1 VADYEKAFKHVLKVE
16 GGYVDDPSDSGGKT
30 RYGITEK
37 VARKE
42 GYAGDM
48 RELPIEFA
56 KEVYKKNYWNV
67 FNADDIDSQLIAEEL
82 FDTGVNCGIAL
93 PKKWLQENLNV
104 LNNGGKHWNDLLV
117 DGKVGKK
124 TTTALN
130 KCTKMRKGESRL
142 YKLLNAD
149 QTIRYKEITKRNPKN
164 ERFMG
169 GWLDNRVV
177 YGSVW
182 SACIGIIKG
191 NK

>member
-1 VADYEKAFKHVLKVE
+1 VADYEKAFKHVIKVE
-16 GGYVDDPSDSGGKT
+16 GGYVNDPSDSGGKT

-37 VARKE
+37 VARKN
-42 GYAGDM
+42 GYTGDM
-48 RELPIEFA
+48 KDLPLDFA
-56 KEVYKKNYWNV
+56 KEIYKTSYWNV
-67 FNADDIDSQLIAEEL
+67 FTADNIESQLIAEEL

-104 LNNGGKHWNDLLV
+104 LNQGGKLWKDLLV
-117 DGKVGKK
+117 DGRIGRK
-124 TTTALN
+124 TIKALN
-130 KCTKMRKGESRL
+130 KCTSTKKGESRL

-149 QTIRYKEITKRNPKN
+149 QTMRYKQITKNNPKN

-182 SACIGIIKG
+182 SACIGILKG